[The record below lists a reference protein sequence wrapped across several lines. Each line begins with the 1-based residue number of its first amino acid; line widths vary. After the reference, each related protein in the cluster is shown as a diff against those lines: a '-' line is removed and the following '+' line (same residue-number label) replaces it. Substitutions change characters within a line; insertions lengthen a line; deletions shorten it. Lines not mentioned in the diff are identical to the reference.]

1 MRLRFLDERLRAQNK
16 GEAKLPDINVKDG
29 ASEKSDY
36 KPANKRRATMGTDI
50 SKAKEEK
57 SEFEEK
63 NDDLPEIKTERR
75 KSIYRDGQGRLS
87 LRRLSLI
94 MQDEINQRKRITV
107 RLTEYQ
113 KEFAMDTKFAEYRQ
127 RRQSQIPFDIRVG
140 IKKEKERVE
149 PTYKMDP
156 GEKPDMKAIK
166 FMMSRILKKKCTSM
180 SWTSPTTLRTNEE
193 LHTQIKNILPT
204 RYRLIVQVVAV
215 RDEGQSFRSAS
226 NFLWNPKYDH
236 YVSVEVKHGNLI
248 LHGSCFLIYLE

>member
-1 MRLRFLDERLRAQNK
+1 MRLRFLDESLLKSGDNENQDPK
-16 GEAKLPDINVKDG
+16 KEGEDSV
-29 ASEKSDY
+29 
-36 KPANKRRATMGTDI
+36 
-50 SKAKEEK
+50 
-57 SEFEEK
+57 
-63 NDDLPEIKTERR
+63 PEIKTERR

-107 RLTEYQ
+107 RLTEYH

-140 IKKEKERVE
+140 IKKTQERVE
-149 PTYKMDP
+149 PTFKMEPD
-156 GEKPDMKAIK
+156 EKPDIKAIK

-180 SWTSPTTLRTNEE
+180 SRTNPTPLRANEE
-193 LHTQIKNILPT
+193 LHNQIKNILPT
-204 RYRLIVQVVAV
+204 RYRLIVQVISV
-215 RDEGQSFRSAS
+215 RDEGQTFRSAS
-226 NFLWNPKYDH
+226 NFLWNPKYDY